1 MKYKYE
7 NTLVNSELERVDILL
22 RKGKYEDAYNT
33 LTWIEKI
40 TVLLVLYAPK
50 KEFIIRVY

>member
-22 RKGKYEDAYNT
+22 RKGKYEDAYNA
-33 LTWIEKI
+33 LAWIKKI
-40 TVLLVLYAPK
+40 TVLLVLYVSK

>member
-40 TVLLVLYAPK
+40 MVLLVLYVSK

>member
-7 NTLVNSELERVDILL
+7 NTLVNSELERVDVLL

-40 TVLLVLYAPK
+40 MALLVLYVSK